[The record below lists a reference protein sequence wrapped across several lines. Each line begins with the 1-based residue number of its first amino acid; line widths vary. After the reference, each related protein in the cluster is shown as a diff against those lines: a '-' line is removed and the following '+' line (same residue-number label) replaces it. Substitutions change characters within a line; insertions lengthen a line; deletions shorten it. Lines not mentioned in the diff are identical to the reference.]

1 MSQGRKAK
9 PNELKKLEGV
19 RPSRINEAAP
29 EFSSDKNPK
38 PPATLGEYGRQVWRL
53 IYSELRNTGVL
64 KKTDRETLKNYCSIC
79 ESIDELNTRL
89 KDVAAAGQDKYN
101 TMTPS
106 GHQQPRPEQTTLNQ
120 RMGLQIKYA
129 EALGLTPSSRG
140 RLVGEKGGPGKK
152 ISDFMLRGL
161 RNGQQK
167 GS

>member
-9 PNELKKLEGV
+9 PNELKKQEGV
-19 RPSRINEAAP
+19 RPSRINAAAP
-29 EFSSDKNPK
+29 EFTADKNPK

-53 IYSELRNTGVL
+53 IYSELVKTGVL

-79 ESIDELNTRL
+79 ESINELESRL
-89 KDVAAAGQDKYN
+89 KNFEVLGEDKFV

-106 GHQQPRPEQTTLNQ
+106 GHKQPRPEITTLNQ
-120 RMGLQIKYA
+120 KQGLQIKYA
-129 EALGLTPSSRG
+129 GELGLTPSSRG
-140 RLVGEKGGPGKK
+140 RLVGDTGKPGKK

-161 RNGQQK
+161 RNGQPK